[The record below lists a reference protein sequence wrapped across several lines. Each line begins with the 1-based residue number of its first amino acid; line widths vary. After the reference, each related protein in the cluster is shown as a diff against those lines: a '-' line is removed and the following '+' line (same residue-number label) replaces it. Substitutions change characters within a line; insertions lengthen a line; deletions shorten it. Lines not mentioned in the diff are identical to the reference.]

1 MTAPIV
7 WRLRRAAARL
17 GDEQVSMQALA
28 QAHGPAAQGTW
39 LLMMAVP
46 CLLPVPGVGT
56 VLGLGLLALAVT
68 LWRGQAADALP
79 ARVARLEMSPR
90 WAKRVLNLLA
100 SAYALAGRWARERL
114 CTLSDTDGRSWLAAT
129 VGLMAVLLVLP
140 IPFGNVL
147 PALALMLLGLG
158 LVFRDGWV
166 VALGLGAALLAVVV
180 TTGLMLLAWQW
191 VVPA

>member
-1 MTAPIV
+1 MSAPIV
-7 WRLRRAAARL
+7 WRLRRAAAAL
-17 GDEQVSMQALA
+17 GDERVSMQTLA

-68 LWRGQAADALP
+68 MWRGQTADALP
-79 ARVARLEMSPR
+79 GRVAGLEMSPV
-90 WAKRVLNLLA
+90 WARRVLKLLA

-114 CTLSDTDGRSWLAAT
+114 CPIAQAERSAWLAAT

-158 LVFRDGWV
+158 LVFRDGLV
-166 VALGLGAALLAVVV
+166 VALGLGAAVAAVGV
-180 TTGLMLLAWQW
+180 TAGMALLAWQW
-191 VVPA
+191 VMPA

>member
-1 MTAPIV
+1 MSAPIV
-7 WRLRRAAARL
+7 WRLRRAAVSL
-17 GDEQVSMQALA
+17 GDERVSMQTLA

-68 LWRGQAADALP
+68 MWRGQTADALP
-79 ARVARLEMSPR
+79 GRVAGLEMSPV
-90 WAKRVLNLLA
+90 WARRVLKLLA

-114 CTLSDTDGRSWLAAT
+114 CPIAQAERSAWLAAT

-158 LVFRDGWV
+158 LVFRDGLV
-166 VALGLGAALLAVVV
+166 VALGLGAAVAAVGV
-180 TTGLMLLAWQW
+180 TAGMALLAWQW
-191 VVPA
+191 VMPA

>member
-1 MTAPIV
+1 MSAPIV
-7 WRLRRAAARL
+7 WRLRRAAAAL
-17 GDEQVSMQALA
+17 GDERVSMQTLA

-68 LWRGQAADALP
+68 MWRGQTADALP
-79 ARVARLEMSPR
+79 GRVAGLEMSPV
-90 WAKRVLNLLA
+90 WARRVLKLLA

-114 CTLSDTDGRSWLAAT
+114 CPIAQAERSAWLAAT

-158 LVFRDGWV
+158 QVFRDGLV
-166 VALGLGAALLAVVV
+166 VALGLGAAVAAVGV
-180 TTGLMLLAWQW
+180 TAGMALLAWQW
-191 VVPA
+191 VMPA